1 MQSTLNRCAIQGCVS
16 SLAAY
21 QLMAVASGESSSF
34 NLIKK
39 EAYNIISFV
48 GMPECVLS
56 AEEKNNTIFE
66 QVRQKNHQPPHA
78 F

>member
-1 MQSTLNRCAIQGCVS
+1 
-16 SLAAY
+16 
-21 QLMAVASGESSSF
+21 MAVAGGESSSF

-48 GMPECVLS
+48 RMPECVLS

-66 QVRQKNHQPPHA
+66 QVRQKTASLPMP
-78 F
+78 FD